1 MRKLFIPLLLCS
13 ALEANEKNGFFIEA
27 GFETGLLEGTQTQE
41 KNYTTTQTT
50 TKTTT
55 NNYNYLPLNSIL
67 QRATNLFKDA
77 DISKLSFSSLSPVRA
92 SLDLS
97 GHLTIENFLPYNLN
111 NVKLSFTDAQGNVID
126 LGVIETLPKQS
137 KIVLSYQQFNET
149 KQVFDNIME
158 EQKKYYEKEAE
169 RRKNKTTSSVSETNR
184 EPSFTFPTFEVLS
197 TPHSDPNTQRVFEAL
212 SKINTNL
219 VMKYSDTNNFES
231 AKDKTEKFTAKTA
244 EEFTN
249 LMLNMIAV
257 LDSQSWGDAILNAP
271 FEFTDNKQS
280 GECTNKGDS
289 NDNCVYPQKNGLVKS
304 NVDKKYVLDK
314 QSIVNNFRGKTD
326 LDVSLLNGAGV
337 DGLGSNT
344 TPTNND
350 DGKNYGQLAV
360 VASALNPQKLF
371 GTDYKTINLAD
382 LRAILHEFSHTKGYT
397 HNGNMTYQRVPVVGS
412 NGQQEKK
419 DDGALKDSDGL
430 PYNVCSLYGGQGQPS
445 FPSNYPNSIYH
456 NCADVPAGFLGVTA
470 AVWQQLINQ
479 NALPIN
485 FANLNSQT
493 NYNLNATLNTQ
504 DMANSVIGTIQK
516 TLTATSTTTTTS
528 YHHSKSLQRF
538 RSPLLGINVKIGYQN
553 YFNDFIGLAYYGI
566 IKYNYAKAANQKV
579 QQLSYGGGIDL
590 LLDFITT
597 YSNKNSPTGIQTRR
611 NFSSSFGIFGGL
623 RGLYN
628 SYYALNK
635 VKGSGNLDAAT
646 GLNYR
651 YKHSKYSV
659 GISIP
664 LIQRKASV
672 ISSGSDYTNSFVFNE
687 GASHFKVF
695 FNYGW
700 VF

>member
-1 MRKLFIPLLLCS
+1 MKKLFIPLLLFS

-41 KNYTTTQTT
+41 KRHTT
-50 TKTTT
+50 TKNTYAT
-55 NNYNYLPLNSIL
+55 YNYLPTDTIL
-67 QRATNLFKDA
+67 KRAANLFTNA
-77 DISKLSFSSLSPVRA
+77 EAISKLKFSSLSPVRV
-92 SLDLS
+92 LYMYN
-97 GHLTIENFLPYNLN
+97 GQLTIENFLPYNLS

-126 LGVIETLPKQS
+126 LGVIETIPKHS
-137 KIVLSYQQFNET
+137 KIVLPGEA
-149 KQVFDNIME
+149 FDSL
-158 EQKKYYEKEAE
+158 KEAFDKIDPYTFFFPKFE
-169 RRKNKTTSSVSETNR
+169 ATSTSVS
-184 EPSFTFPTFEVLS
+184 
-197 TPHSDPNTQRVFEAL
+197 DANTQRVFETL
-212 SKINTNL
+212 NKIKTNL
-219 VMKYSDTNNFES
+219 VVNYRNENKFEDHQNHWE
-231 AKDKTEKFTAKTA
+231 AFTPQTA

-271 FEFTDNKQS
+271 FEFTNKGGG
-280 GECTNKGDS
+280 GECDTSKE
-289 NDNCVYPQKNGLVKS
+289 NDCVNPGTNGLVNS
-304 NVDKKYVLDK
+304 QNQQYVLNK
-314 QSIVNNFRGKTD
+314 QDIVNKFRNKAD
-326 LDVSLLNGAGV
+326 LDVVVLKDSWV
-337 DGLGSNT
+337 VGLGSDI
-344 TPTNND
+344 TPSNND
-350 DGKNYGQLAV
+350 DGKHYGQLGV
-360 VASALNPQKLF
+360 VASALDPKKLF
-371 GTDYKTINLAD
+371 GNDLKTIKLED
-382 LRAILHEFSHTKGYT
+382 LRTILHEFSHTKGYT
-397 HNGNMTYQRVPVVGS
+397 HNGNMTYQRVPVTKDGQVEKDS
-412 NGQQEKK
+412 NGKP
-419 DDGALKDSDGL
+419 KDSDGL
-430 PYNVCSLYGGQGQPS
+430 PYNVCSLYGGSNQPA

-485 FANLNSQT
+485 YANLGSQT
-493 NYNLNATLNTQ
+493 NYNLNASLNTQ
-504 DMANSVIGTIQK
+504 DLANSMLSTIQK
-516 TLTATSTTTTTS
+516 TFVTSSVTNHYS
-528 YHHSKSLQRF
+528 SSASQSF
-538 RSPLLGINVKIGYQN
+538 RSPILGVNAKIGYQN

-566 IKYNYAKAANQKV
+566 IKYNYSKALNQKV

-597 YSNKNSPTGIQTRR
+597 YSNKNNPTGVQTRK

-628 SYYALNK
+628 SYYVLNK
-635 VKGSGNLDAAT
+635 VKGSGNLDVAT

>member
-1 MRKLFIPLLLCS
+1 MRKLFIPLLLFS

-27 GFETGLLEGTQTQE
+27 GFETGLLEGVQTQE
-41 KNYTTTQTT
+41 KRHTT
-50 TKTTT
+50 TKNTYAT
-55 NNYNYLPLNSIL
+55 YNYLPTDTIL
-67 QRATNLFKDA
+67 KRAANLFTDA
-77 DISKLSFSSLSPVRA
+77 KSISQLNFSSLSPVRV
-92 SLDLS
+92 LYMYN
-97 GHLTIENFLPYNLN
+97 GQLTIENFLPYNLS

-126 LGVIETLPKQS
+126 LGVIETIPKHS
-137 KIVLSYQQFNET
+137 KIVLPEKLFDGLKQIGPYIFQQIEVSST
-149 KQVFDNIME
+149 QV
-158 EQKKYYEKEAE
+158 
-169 RRKNKTTSSVSETNR
+169 
-184 EPSFTFPTFEVLS
+184 
-197 TPHSDPNTQRVFEAL
+197 SDANTQRVFETL
-212 SKINTNL
+212 NKIKTNL
-219 VMKYSDTNNFES
+219 IMKYLDNNPFANTCGNQS
-231 AKDKTEKFTAKTA
+231 KNDCWQNFTPQTA

-271 FEFTDNKQS
+271 FEFTNKGGG
-280 GECTNKGDS
+280 GECDTSKENG
-289 NDNCVYPQKNGLVKS
+289 CVNPGTNGLVNS
-304 NVDKKYVLDK
+304 QDAKKYVLK
-314 QSIVNNFRGKTD
+314 PQEIVDNFRSKTD
-326 LDVSLLNGAGV
+326 LGV
-337 DGLGSNT
+337 VVLKSSEVVGLGSDI
-344 TPTNND
+344 TPSNND
-350 DGKNYGQLAV
+350 DGKHYGQLGVEAY
-360 VASALNPQKLF
+360 ALEPKKLF
-371 GTDYKTINLAD
+371 GDDLKTINLED
-382 LRAILHEFSHTKGYT
+382 LRTILHEFSHTKGYG
-397 HNGNMTYQRVPVVGS
+397 HNGNMTYQRVPTGQNE
-412 NGQQEKK
+412 NGKP
-419 DDGALKDSDGL
+419 KDSDGL
-430 PYNVCSLYGGQGQPS
+430 PYNVCSLYGGSNQPA

-485 FANLNSQT
+485 YANLGSQT
-493 NYNLNATLNTQ
+493 NYNLNASLNTQ
-504 DMANSVIGTIQK
+504 DLANSMLSTIQK
-516 TLTATSTTTTTS
+516 TFVTSSVTNHYFS
-528 YHHSKSLQRF
+528 SASQSF
-538 RSPLLGINVKIGYQN
+538 RSPILGVNAKIGYQN

-566 IKYNYAKAANQKV
+566 IKYNYSKALNQKF

-597 YSNKNSPTGIQTRR
+597 YSNKNNPTGVQTKR

-628 SYYALNK
+628 SYYVLNK
-635 VKGSGNLDAAT
+635 VKGSGNLDVAT

-672 ISSGSDYTNSFVFNE
+672 VSSGSDYTNSFVFNE

>member
-41 KNYTTTQTT
+41 KRHTT
-50 TKTTT
+50 TKNTYAT
-55 NNYNYLPLNSIL
+55 YNYLPTDAIL
-67 QRATNLFKDA
+67 KRASNLFTNA
-77 DISKLSFSSLSPVRA
+77 EAISKLKFSSLSPVRV
-92 SLDLS
+92 LYMHN
-97 GHLTIENFLPYNLN
+97 GQLTIENFLPYNLS

-126 LGVIETLPKQS
+126 LGVIETIPKHS
-137 KIVLSYQQFNET
+137 KIVLPGEA
-149 KQVFDNIME
+149 FDSLKVDPYTLFLPKI
-158 EQKKYYEKEAE
+158 EA
-169 RRKNKTTSSVSETNR
+169 TSTSVS
-184 EPSFTFPTFEVLS
+184 
-197 TPHSDPNTQRVFEAL
+197 DANTQRVFETL
-212 SKINTNL
+212 NKIKTDL
-219 VMKYSDTNNFES
+219 VVNYRNENKF
-231 AKDKTEKFTAKTA
+231 KDHENHWEAFTPQTA

-271 FEFTDNKQS
+271 FEFTNSPIDCDNDPSKCVNPGTNGRVDSKVDQQYVLNKQ
-280 GECTNKGDS
+280 G
-289 NDNCVYPQKNGLVKS
+289 
-304 NVDKKYVLDK
+304 
-314 QSIVNNFRGKTD
+314 IVNKFRNKAD
-326 LDVSLLNGAGV
+326 LDVVVLKDSGV
-337 DGLGSNT
+337 VGLGSDI
-344 TPTNND
+344 TPSNND
-350 DGKNYGQLAV
+350 DGKHYGQLGV
-360 VASALNPQKLF
+360 VASALDPKKLF
-371 GTDYKTINLAD
+371 GNNLKTINLAD
-382 LRAILHEFSHTKGYT
+382 LRTILHEFSHTKGYG
-397 HNGNMTYQRVPVVGS
+397 HNGNMTYQRVPTGQNE
-412 NGQQEKK
+412 NGKP
-419 DDGALKDSDGL
+419 KDSDGL
-430 PYNVCSLYGGQGQPS
+430 PYNVCSLYGGQGQS
-445 FPSNYPNSIYH
+445 AFPSNYPNSIYH

-485 FANLNSQT
+485 FANLGSQT
-493 NYNLNATLNTQ
+493 NYNLNASLNTQ
-504 DMANSVIGTIQK
+504 DLANSMLSTIQK
-516 TLTATSTTTTTS
+516 TFVTSSVTDHYFS
-528 YHHSKSLQRF
+528 SASQSF
-538 RSPLLGINVKIGYQN
+538 RSPILGVNAKIGYQN

-566 IKYNYAKAANQKV
+566 IKYNYAKATNQKV

-590 LLDFITT
+590 LVDFITT
-597 YSNKNSPTGIQTRR
+597 YSNKNNPIDIQTKR

-635 VKGSGNLDAAT
+635 VKGNANLDVAT

-664 LIQRKASV
+664 LIQRKASIV
-672 ISSGSDYTNSFVFNE
+672 SSNGDYTNSFVFNE

>member
-1 MRKLFIPLLLCS
+1 MKKLFIPLLLFS

-41 KNYTTTQTT
+41 KRHTT
-50 TKTTT
+50 TKNTYAT
-55 NNYNYLPLNSIL
+55 YNYLPTDTVLK
-67 QRATNLFKDA
+67 RAASLFTNA
-77 DISKLSFSSLSPVRA
+77 EAISKLKFSSLSPV
-92 SLDLS
+92 
-97 GHLTIENFLPYNLN
+97 GVYMYNGQLTIENFLPYNLS

-126 LGVIETLPKQS
+126 LGVIETIPKHS
-137 KIVLSYQQFNET
+137 KIVLPGEA
-149 KQVFDNIME
+149 FDSLKIDPYTLFLP
-158 EQKKYYEKEAE
+158 KIEA
-169 RRKNKTTSSVSETNR
+169 TSTSVS
-184 EPSFTFPTFEVLS
+184 
-197 TPHSDPNTQRVFEAL
+197 DANTQRVFETL
-212 SKINTNL
+212 NKIKTNL
-219 VMKYSDTNNFES
+219 VVNYRNENKF
-231 AKDKTEKFTAKTA
+231 KDHQNHWEAFTPQTA

-271 FEFTDNKQS
+271 FEFTNKGGG
-280 GECTNKGDS
+280 GECDTS
-289 NDNCVYPQKNGLVKS
+289 EENDCVNPGTNGLVNSK
-304 NVDKKYVLDK
+304 VDQQYVLNK
-314 QSIVNNFRGKTD
+314 QDIVNKFRNKAD
-326 LDVSLLNGAGV
+326 LDVVVLKDSGV
-337 DGLGSNT
+337 VGLGSDI
-344 TPTNND
+344 TPSNND
-350 DGKNYGQLAV
+350 DGKHYGQLGV
-360 VASALNPQKLF
+360 VASALDPKKLF
-371 GTDYKTINLAD
+371 GNDLKTINLED
-382 LRAILHEFSHTKGYT
+382 LRTILHEFSHTKGYT
-397 HNGNMTYQRVPVVGS
+397 HNGNMTYQRVPVTKDGQVEKDN
-412 NGQQEKK
+412 NGKP
-419 DDGALKDSDGL
+419 KDSDGL
-430 PYNVCSLYGGQGQPS
+430 SYNVCSLYGGSNQPA

-485 FANLNSQT
+485 FANLSSQT
-493 NYNLNATLNTQ
+493 NYNLNASLNTQ
-504 DMANSVIGTIQK
+504 DLANSMLSTIQK
-516 TLTATSTTTTTS
+516 TFVTSSVTNHYS
-528 YHHSKSLQRF
+528 SSASQSF
-538 RSPLLGINVKIGYQN
+538 RSPILGVNAKIGYQN

-566 IKYNYAKAANQKV
+566 IKYNYAKAINQKV

-597 YSNKNSPTGIQTRR
+597 YSNKNNPTGVQTKR

-628 SYYALNK
+628 SYYVLNK
-635 VKGSGNLDAAT
+635 VKGSGNLDVAT

-672 ISSGSDYTNSFVFNE
+672 VSSGSDYTNSFVFNE

>member
-1 MRKLFIPLLLCS
+1 MRKLFIPLLLFS
-13 ALEANEKNGFFIEA
+13 TLEANEKNGFFIEA

-41 KNYTTTQTT
+41 KRHTT
-50 TKTTT
+50 TKNTYAT
-55 NNYNYLPLNSIL
+55 YNYLPTDAVLK
-67 QRATNLFKDA
+67 RAANLFTDA
-77 DISKLSFSSLSPVRA
+77 KSISQLNFSSLSPVKV
-92 SLDLS
+92 LYI
-97 GHLTIENFLPYNLN
+97 GGKLTIENFLPYNLS
-111 NVKLSFTDAQGNVID
+111 NVKLSFTDAQGNAID
-126 LGVIETLPKQS
+126 LGVIETIPKHS
-137 KIVLSYQQFNET
+137 KIVLPGEA
-149 KQVFDNIME
+149 FDSL
-158 EQKKYYEKEAE
+158 KEAFDKIDPYTFFFPKFE
-169 RRKNKTTSSVSETNR
+169 ATSTSVS
-184 EPSFTFPTFEVLS
+184 
-197 TPHSDPNTQRVFEAL
+197 DANTQRVFETL
-212 SKINTNL
+212 NKIKTNL
-219 VMKYSDTNNFES
+219 IMKYSSENPSNFNTCPYNNNGNT
-231 AKDKTEKFTAKTA
+231 KNDCWQPFTPQTA

-271 FEFTDNKQS
+271 FDFTNSPTDCDNDLSKCVNPGINGRVDSKVDQQYVLNKQ
-280 GECTNKGDS
+280 G
-289 NDNCVYPQKNGLVKS
+289 
-304 NVDKKYVLDK
+304 
-314 QSIVNNFRGKTD
+314 IVNNFRKKIEID
-326 LDVSLLNGAGV
+326 
-337 DGLGSNT
+337 
-344 TPTNND
+344 
-350 DGKNYGQLAV
+350 AV
-360 VASALNPQKLF
+360 VLKNSGVVGLANGYGNDGEYGTLGVEAYALGPTKLF
-371 GTDYKTINLAD
+371 GNNLKTINLQD
-382 LRAILHEFSHTKGYT
+382 LRTILHEFSHTKGYT
-397 HNGNMTYQRVPVVGS
+397 HNGNMTYQRVPTGQNE
-412 NGQQEKK
+412 NGKP
-419 DDGALKDSDGL
+419 KDSDGL
-430 PYNVCSLYGGQGQPS
+430 PYNVCSLYGGSNQPA

-485 FANLNSQT
+485 FANLDSQT
-493 NYNLNATLNTQ
+493 NYNLNASLNTQ
-504 DMANSVIGTIQK
+504 DLANSMLSTIQK
-516 TLTATSTTTTTS
+516 TFVTSSVTNHYFSSTS
-528 YHHSKSLQRF
+528 QSF
-538 RSPLLGINVKIGYQN
+538 RSPILGVNAKIGYQN

-566 IKYNYAKAANQKV
+566 IKYNYAKASSEKV

-597 YSNKNSPTGIQTRR
+597 YSNKNSPIDIQTRR

-635 VKGSGNLDAAT
+635 VKGSGNLDVAT

-672 ISSGSDYTNSFVFNE
+672 VSSDGDYTNSLVFNE

>member
-41 KNYTTTQTT
+41 KRHTT
-50 TKTTT
+50 TKNTYAT
-55 NNYNYLPLNSIL
+55 YNYLPTDTIL
-67 QRATNLFKDA
+67 KRAANLFTDA
-77 DISKLSFSSLSPVRA
+77 KSISQLNFSSLSPVKV
-92 SLDLS
+92 LYIS
-97 GHLTIENFLPYNLN
+97 GKLTIENFLPYNLS
-111 NVKLSFTDAQGNVID
+111 NVKISFTDAQDNIID
-126 LGVIETLPKQS
+126 LGVIETIPKHS
-137 KIVLSYQQFNET
+137 KIVLPGEA
-149 KQVFDNIME
+149 FDSL
-158 EQKKYYEKEAE
+158 KEAFDKIGPYTFFLPKFE
-169 RRKNKTTSSVSETNR
+169 ATSTSI
-184 EPSFTFPTFEVLS
+184 
-197 TPHSDPNTQRVFEAL
+197 SDANTQRVFETL
-212 SKINTNL
+212 NNIKTNL
-219 VMKYSDTNNFES
+219 IMKYSNENPSNFNTCPYNNNGNT
-231 AKDKTEKFTAKTA
+231 KNDCWQNFTPQTA

-271 FEFTDNKQS
+271 FEFTNSSTDCDNDPSKCVNPGVNGRVDSKVDQQYILNKQ
-280 GECTNKGDS
+280 G
-289 NDNCVYPQKNGLVKS
+289 
-304 NVDKKYVLDK
+304 
-314 QSIVNNFRGKTD
+314 IINNFRKKIEID
-326 LDVSLLNGAGV
+326 
-337 DGLGSNT
+337 
-344 TPTNND
+344 
-350 DGKNYGQLAV
+350 AV
-360 VASALNPQKLF
+360 VLKNSGVVGLANGYGNDGEYGTLGVEAYALEPQKLF
-371 GTDYKTINLAD
+371 GNNLKTINLED
-382 LRAILHEFSHTKGYT
+382 LRTILHEFSHTKGYT
-397 HNGNMTYQRVPVVGS
+397 HNGNMTYQRVPTGQNE
-412 NGQQEKK
+412 NGKP
-419 DDGALKDSDGL
+419 KDSDGL
-430 PYNVCSLYGGQGQPS
+430 PYNVCSLYGGQGQS
-445 FPSNYPNSIYH
+445 AFPSNYPNSIYH

-485 FANLNSQT
+485 FANLGSQT
-493 NYNLNATLNTQ
+493 NYNLNASLNTQ
-504 DMANSVIGTIQK
+504 DLANSMLSTIQK
-516 TLTATSTTTTTS
+516 TFVTSSVTNHYFS
-528 YHHSKSLQRF
+528 SASQNF
-538 RSPLLGINVKIGYQN
+538 RSPILGVNAKIGYQN

-590 LLDFITT
+590 LVDFITT

-628 SYYALNK
+628 SYYVLNK
-635 VKGSGNLDAAT
+635 VKGSGNLDVAI

-672 ISSGSDYTNSFVFNE
+672 VSSDGNYTDSFVFNE

>member
-1 MRKLFIPLLLCS
+1 MRKLFIPLLLFS

-41 KNYTTTQTT
+41 KRHTT
-50 TKTTT
+50 TKNTYAT
-55 NNYNYLPLNSIL
+55 YNYLPTDTIL
-67 QRATNLFKDA
+67 KRAANLFTDA
-77 DISKLSFSSLSPVRA
+77 KSISQLNFSSLSPVKV
-92 SLDLS
+92 LYI
-97 GHLTIENFLPYNLN
+97 GGKLTIENFLPYNLS

-126 LGVIETLPKQS
+126 LGVIETIPKHS
-137 KIVLSYQQFNET
+137 KIVLPGEA
-149 KQVFDNIME
+149 FDSL
-158 EQKKYYEKEAE
+158 KEAFDKIGPYTFFFPKFE
-169 RRKNKTTSSVSETNR
+169 ATSTSI
-184 EPSFTFPTFEVLS
+184 
-197 TPHSDPNTQRVFEAL
+197 SDTNTQRVFETL
-212 SKINTNL
+212 NKIKTNL
-219 VMKYSDTNNFES
+219 IMKYSNENPSNFNTCPYNNNGNT
-231 AKDKTEKFTAKTA
+231 KNDCWQNFTPQTA

-271 FEFTDNKQS
+271 FEFTNSSTDCDSDPSKCVNPGVNGRVDSKVDQQYILNKQ
-280 GECTNKGDS
+280 G
-289 NDNCVYPQKNGLVKS
+289 
-304 NVDKKYVLDK
+304 
-314 QSIVNNFRGKTD
+314 IINNFRKKIEID
-326 LDVSLLNGAGV
+326 
-337 DGLGSNT
+337 
-344 TPTNND
+344 
-350 DGKNYGQLAV
+350 AV
-360 VASALNPQKLF
+360 VLKNSGVVGLANGYGNDGEYGTLGVEAYALEPQKLF
-371 GTDYKTINLAD
+371 GNDLKTINLED
-382 LRAILHEFSHTKGYT
+382 LRTILHEFSHTKGYT
-397 HNGNMTYQRVPVVGS
+397 HNGNMTYQRVPTGQNE
-412 NGQQEKK
+412 NGKP
-419 DDGALKDSDGL
+419 KDSDGL
-430 PYNVCSLYGGQGQPS
+430 PYNVCSLYGGSNQPA

-485 FANLNSQT
+485 YANLGSQT

-504 DMANSVIGTIQK
+504 DLANSMLSTIQK
-516 TLTATSTTTTTS
+516 TFVTSSVTNHYFS
-528 YHHSKSLQRF
+528 SASQSF
-538 RSPLLGINVKIGYQN
+538 RSPILGVNAKIGYQN

-566 IKYNYAKAANQKV
+566 IKYNYSKALNQKF

-597 YSNKNSPTGIQTRR
+597 YSNKNSPVGVQTRK

-628 SYYALNK
+628 SYYVLNK
-635 VKGSGNLDAAT
+635 VKGSGNLDVAT

-664 LIQRKASV
+664 LIQRKAKV
-672 ISSGSDYTNSFVFNE
+672 VSSGSDYTNSFVFNE

>member
-41 KNYTTTQTT
+41 KRHTT
-50 TKTTT
+50 TKNTYAT
-55 NNYNYLPLNSIL
+55 YNYLPTDTIL
-67 QRATNLFKDA
+67 KRAANLFTDA
-77 DISKLSFSSLSPVRA
+77 KSISQLNFSSLSPVKV
-92 SLDLS
+92 LYI
-97 GHLTIENFLPYNLN
+97 GGKLTIENFLPYNLS

-126 LGVIETLPKQS
+126 LGVIETIPKHS
-137 KIVLSYQQFNET
+137 KIVLPGDA
-149 KQVFDNIME
+149 FDSL
-158 EQKKYYEKEAE
+158 KEAFDKIGPYTFFLPKFE
-169 RRKNKTTSSVSETNR
+169 ATSTSVS
-184 EPSFTFPTFEVLS
+184 
-197 TPHSDPNTQRVFEAL
+197 DANTQRVFETL
-212 SKINTNL
+212 NKIKTNL
-219 VMKYSDTNNFES
+219 IMKYSSENPSNFNTCPYNNNGNT
-231 AKDKTEKFTAKTA
+231 KNDCWQPFTPQTA

-271 FEFTDNKQS
+271 FDFTNSSTDCDNDPSKCVNPGINGRVDSKVDQQYVLNKQ
-280 GECTNKGDS
+280 G
-289 NDNCVYPQKNGLVKS
+289 
-304 NVDKKYVLDK
+304 
-314 QSIVNNFRGKTD
+314 IVNNFRKKIEID
-326 LDVSLLNGAGV
+326 
-337 DGLGSNT
+337 
-344 TPTNND
+344 
-350 DGKNYGQLAV
+350 AV
-360 VASALNPQKLF
+360 VLKNSGVVGLANGYGNDGEYGTLGVEAYALEPTKLF
-371 GTDYKTINLAD
+371 GNNLKTINLQD
-382 LRAILHEFSHTKGYT
+382 LRTILHEFSHTKGYG
-397 HNGNMTYQRVPVVGS
+397 HNGNMTYQRVPTGQNE
-412 NGQQEKK
+412 NGKP
-419 DDGALKDSDGL
+419 KDSDGL
-430 PYNVCSLYGGQGQPS
+430 PYNVCSLYGGQGQS
-445 FPSNYPNSIYH
+445 AFPSNYPNSIYH

-493 NYNLNATLNTQ
+493 NYNLNASLNTQ
-504 DMANSVIGTIQK
+504 DLANSMLSTIQK
-516 TLTATSTTTTTS
+516 TFVTSSVTNHYFS
-528 YHHSKSLQRF
+528 SASQNF
-538 RSPLLGINVKIGYQN
+538 RSPILGVNAKIGYQN

-566 IKYNYAKAANQKV
+566 IKYNYAKATNQKV

-590 LLDFITT
+590 LVDFITT
-597 YSNKNSPTGIQTRR
+597 YSNKNSPIDIQTRR

-635 VKGSGNLDAAT
+635 VKGSGNLDVAT

-672 ISSGSDYTNSFVFNE
+672 VSSDGDYTNSFVFNE

>member
-41 KNYTTTQTT
+41 KRHTT
-50 TKTTT
+50 TKNTYAT
-55 NNYNYLPLNSIL
+55 YNYLPTDAVLK
-67 QRATNLFKDA
+67 RAANLFTDA
-77 DISKLSFSSLSPVRA
+77 KSISQLNFSSLSPVKV
-92 SLDLS
+92 LYI
-97 GHLTIENFLPYNLN
+97 GGKLTIENFLPYNLN
-111 NVKLSFTDAQGNVID
+111 NVKLSFTDAQGNMID
-126 LGVIETLPKQS
+126 LGVIETIPKHS
-137 KIVLSYQQFNET
+137 KIVLPGDA
-149 KQVFDNIME
+149 FDSL
-158 EQKKYYEKEAE
+158 KEAFDKIDPYTFFFPKFE
-169 RRKNKTTSSVSETNR
+169 ATSTSVS
-184 EPSFTFPTFEVLS
+184 
-197 TPHSDPNTQRVFEAL
+197 DANTQRVFETL
-212 SKINTNL
+212 NKIKTNL
-219 VMKYSDTNNFES
+219 IMKYSNENPNNFNTCPYNNNGNT
-231 AKDKTEKFTAKTA
+231 KNDCWQPFTPQTA

-271 FEFTDNKQS
+271 FEFTNSSTDCDNDPSKCVNPGINGRVDSKVDQQYVLNKQ
-280 GECTNKGDS
+280 G
-289 NDNCVYPQKNGLVKS
+289 
-304 NVDKKYVLDK
+304 
-314 QSIVNNFRGKTD
+314 IVNNFRKKIEID
-326 LDVSLLNGAGV
+326 
-337 DGLGSNT
+337 
-344 TPTNND
+344 
-350 DGKNYGQLAV
+350 AV
-360 VASALNPQKLF
+360 VLKNSGVVGLANGYGNDGEYGTLGVEAYALEPTKLF
-371 GTDYKTINLAD
+371 GNNLKTINLAD
-382 LRAILHEFSHTKGYT
+382 LRTILHEFSHTKGYT
-397 HNGNMTYQRVPVVGS
+397 HNGNMTYQRVPTGQNE
-412 NGQQEKK
+412 NGKP
-419 DDGALKDSDGL
+419 KDSDGL
-430 PYNVCSLYGGQGQPS
+430 PYNVCSLYGGQGQS
-445 FPSNYPNSIYH
+445 AFPSNYPNSIYH

-485 FANLNSQT
+485 FANLDSQT
-493 NYNLNATLNTQ
+493 NYNLNASLNTQ
-504 DMANSVIGTIQK
+504 DLANSMLSTIQK
-516 TLTATSTTTTTS
+516 TFVTSSVTNHYFS
-528 YHHSKSLQRF
+528 SASQSF
-538 RSPLLGINVKIGYQN
+538 RSPILGVNAKIGYQN

-590 LLDFITT
+590 LVDFITT
-597 YSNKNSPTGIQTRR
+597 YSNKNNPIDIQTRR

-635 VKGSGNLDAAT
+635 VKGSGNLDVAT

-664 LIQRKASV
+664 LIQRKASIV
-672 ISSGSDYTNSFVFNE
+672 SSNGDYTNSLVFNE

>member
-1 MRKLFIPLLLCS
+1 MRKLFIPLLLFS

-27 GFETGLLEGTQTQE
+27 GFETGLLEGIQTQE
-41 KNYTTTQTT
+41 KRRTT
-50 TKTTT
+50 TKNTYAT
-55 NNYNYLPLNSIL
+55 YNYLPTDTIL
-67 QRATNLFKDA
+67 KRAANLFTDA
-77 DISKLSFSSLSPVRA
+77 KSISQLNFSSLSPVKV
-92 SLDLS
+92 LYI
-97 GHLTIENFLPYNLN
+97 GGKLTIENFLPYNLN

-126 LGVIETLPKQS
+126 LGVIETIPKHS
-137 KIVLSYQQFNET
+137 KIVLPGEAFDSLKET
-149 KQVFDNIME
+149 FDKIGPYTFFLP
-158 EQKKYYEKEAE
+158 KFEA
-169 RRKNKTTSSVSETNR
+169 TSTSVS
-184 EPSFTFPTFEVLS
+184 
-197 TPHSDPNTQRVFEAL
+197 DANTQRVFETL
-212 SKINTNL
+212 NKIKTNL
-219 VMKYSDTNNFES
+219 IMKYSNENPSNFNTCPYNNNGNT
-231 AKDKTEKFTAKTA
+231 KNDCWQPFTPQTA

-271 FEFTDNKQS
+271 FEFTNSSTDCDNDLSK
-280 GECTNKGDS
+280 
-289 NDNCVYPQKNGLVKS
+289 CVNPGTNGLVDSK
-304 NVDKKYVLDK
+304 VDQQYVLNK
-314 QSIVNNFRGKTD
+314 QGIVNNFRKKIEID
-326 LDVSLLNGAGV
+326 
-337 DGLGSNT
+337 
-344 TPTNND
+344 
-350 DGKNYGQLAV
+350 AV
-360 VASALNPQKLF
+360 VLKNSGVVGLANGYGNDGEYGTLGVEAYALEPKKLF
-371 GTDYKTINLAD
+371 GNNLKTINLED
-382 LRAILHEFSHTKGYT
+382 LRTILHEFSHTKGYT
-397 HNGNMTYQRVPVVGS
+397 HNGNMTYQRVPTGQNE
-412 NGQQEKK
+412 NGKP
-419 DDGALKDSDGL
+419 KDSDGL
-430 PYNVCSLYGGQGQPS
+430 PYNVCSLYGGSNQPA

-485 FANLNSQT
+485 YANLGSQT
-493 NYNLNATLNTQ
+493 NYNLNASLNTQ
-504 DMANSVIGTIQK
+504 DLANSMLSTIQK
-516 TLTATSTTTTTS
+516 TFVTSSVTNHYS
-528 YHHSKSLQRF
+528 SSASQNF
-538 RSPLLGINVKIGYQN
+538 RSPILGVNAKIGYQN

-597 YSNKNSPTGIQTRR
+597 YSNKNSPTGIQTKR

-628 SYYALNK
+628 SYYVLNK
-635 VKGSGNLDAAT
+635 VKGSGNLDVAT

>member
-1 MRKLFIPLLLCS
+1 MRKLFTSLLLFS

-41 KNYTTTQTT
+41 KRRTT
-50 TKTTT
+50 TKNTYAT
-55 NNYNYLPLNSIL
+55 YNYLPTDAVLK
-67 QRATNLFKDA
+67 RAANLFTNA
-77 DISKLSFSSLSPVRA
+77 EAISKLKFSSLSPVRV
-92 SLDLS
+92 LYMYN
-97 GHLTIENFLPYNLN
+97 GQLTIENFLPYNLS

-126 LGVIETLPKQS
+126 LGVIETIPKHS
-137 KIVLSYQQFNET
+137 KIVLPGEA
-149 KQVFDNIME
+149 FDSLKIDPYTLFLP
-158 EQKKYYEKEAE
+158 KIEA
-169 RRKNKTTSSVSETNR
+169 TSTSVS
-184 EPSFTFPTFEVLS
+184 
-197 TPHSDPNTQRVFEAL
+197 DANTQRVFETL
-212 SKINTNL
+212 NKIKTDL
-219 VMKYSDTNNFES
+219 VVNYRNENKF
-231 AKDKTEKFTAKTA
+231 KDHENHWEAFTPQTA

-271 FEFTDNKQS
+271 FEFT
-280 GECTNKGDS
+280 NKGGGEECDTS
-289 NDNCVYPQKNGLVKS
+289 KENDCVNPGTNGLVNSQNKS
-304 NVDKKYVLDK
+304 YVLNK
-314 QSIVNNFRGKTD
+314 QDIINKFRNKAD
-326 LDVSLLNGAGV
+326 LDVVVLKDSGV
-337 DGLGSNT
+337 VGLGSDI
-344 TPTNND
+344 TPNNND
-350 DGKNYGQLAV
+350 DGKHYGQLGV
-360 VASALNPQKLF
+360 VASALDPKKLF
-371 GTDYKTINLAD
+371 GNDLKTINLED
-382 LRAILHEFSHTKGYT
+382 LRTILHEFSHTKGYT
-397 HNGNMTYQRVPVVGS
+397 HNGNMTYQRVPVMKDGQVEKDS
-412 NGQQEKK
+412 NGKP
-419 DDGALKDSDGL
+419 KDSDGL
-430 PYNVCSLYGGQGQPS
+430 PYNVCSLYGGQGQS
-445 FPSNYPNSIYH
+445 AFPSNYPNSIYH

-485 FANLNSQT
+485 YANLNSQT
-493 NYNLNATLNTQ
+493 NYNLNASLNTQ
-504 DMANSVIGTIQK
+504 DLANSMLSTIQK
-516 TLTATSTTTTTS
+516 TFVTSSVTNHYFS
-528 YHHSKSLQRF
+528 SASQSF
-538 RSPLLGINVKIGYQN
+538 RSPILGVNAKIGYQN

-590 LLDFITT
+590 LVDFITT

-635 VKGSGNLDAAT
+635 VKGSANLDVAT

-664 LIQRKASV
+664 LIQRKASIV
-672 ISSGSDYTNSFVFNE
+672 SSNGDYTNSFVFNE

>member
-1 MRKLFIPLLLCS
+1 MKKLFIPLLLFG

-41 KNYTTTQTT
+41 KRHTT
-50 TKTTT
+50 TKNTYAT
-55 NNYNYLPLNSIL
+55 YNYLPTDTIL
-67 QRATNLFKDA
+67 KRAANLFTDA
-77 DISKLSFSSLSPVRA
+77 KSISQLNFSSLSPVRA
-92 SLDLS
+92 SASMLNGS
-97 GHLTIENFLPYNLN
+97 LTIENFLPYNLN
-111 NVKLSFTDAQGNVID
+111 NVKLSLKDAQGNAID
-126 LGVIETLPKQS
+126 LGVIETIPKHS
-137 KIVLSYQQFNET
+137 KIVLPEKLFDGLKQIGPYIFQQIEVSST
-149 KQVFDNIME
+149 QV
-158 EQKKYYEKEAE
+158 
-169 RRKNKTTSSVSETNR
+169 
-184 EPSFTFPTFEVLS
+184 
-197 TPHSDPNTQRVFEAL
+197 SDANTQRVFETL
-212 SKINTNL
+212 NNIKTNL
-219 VMKYSDTNNFES
+219 VMKYLDNNPFANTCGNQS
-231 AKDKTEKFTAKTA
+231 KNDCWQNFTPQTA

-271 FEFTDNKQS
+271 FEFTNKGEG
-280 GECTNKGDS
+280 GECDTSKENE
-289 NDNCVYPQKNGLVKS
+289 CVNPGTNGLVNS
-304 NVDKKYVLDK
+304 QDAKKYVLK
-314 QSIVNNFRGKTD
+314 PQEIVDNFRSKTD
-326 LDVSLLNGAGV
+326 LGV
-337 DGLGSNT
+337 VVLKSSEIVGLGNDI
-344 TPTNND
+344 TPSDND
-350 DGKNYGQLAV
+350 DGKRYGQLGV
-360 VASALNPQKLF
+360 VASALDPKKLF
-371 GTDYKTINLAD
+371 GNDLKTINLAD
-382 LRAILHEFSHTKGYT
+382 LRTILHEFSHTKGYT
-397 HNGNMTYQRVPVVGS
+397 HNGNMTYQRVPVMKDGQVEKDS
-412 NGQQEKK
+412 NGKP
-419 DDGALKDSDGL
+419 KDSDGL
-430 PYNVCSLYGGQGQPS
+430 PYNVCSRFNGSGQPA

-485 FANLNSQT
+485 YANLGSQT
-493 NYNLNATLNTQ
+493 NYNLNASLNTQ
-504 DMANSVIGTIQK
+504 DLANSMLSTIQK
-516 TLTATSTTTTTS
+516 TFATSSVTNHYS
-528 YHHSKSLQRF
+528 SSASQSF
-538 RSPLLGINVKIGYQN
+538 RSPILGVNAKIGYQN

-566 IKYNYAKAANQKV
+566 VKYNYSKALNQKF

-597 YSNKNSPTGIQTRR
+597 YSNKNSPVGVQTRK

-628 SYYALNK
+628 SYYVLNK
-635 VKGSGNLDAAT
+635 VKGSGNLDVAT

-672 ISSGSDYTNSFVFNE
+672 VSSGSDYTNSFVFNE

>member
-1 MRKLFIPLLLCS
+1 MKKLFIPLLLFS

-41 KNYTTTQTT
+41 KRHTT
-50 TKTTT
+50 TKNTYGT
-55 NNYNYLPLNSIL
+55 YDYLPADSVLK
-67 QRATNLFKDA
+67 RAANLFTNA
-77 DISKLSFSSLSPVRA
+77 EAISKLKFSSLSPVRV
-92 SLDLS
+92 LYMYN
-97 GHLTIENFLPYNLN
+97 GQLTIENFLPYNLN
-111 NVKLSFTDAQGNVID
+111 NVKLSFKDAQGNVID
-126 LGVIETLPKQS
+126 LGVIETIPKHS
-137 KIVLSYQQFNET
+137 KIVLPGEA
-149 KQVFDNIME
+149 FDSLKIDPYTLFLP
-158 EQKKYYEKEAE
+158 KIEA
-169 RRKNKTTSSVSETNR
+169 TSTSI
-184 EPSFTFPTFEVLS
+184 
-197 TPHSDPNTQRVFEAL
+197 SDTNTQRVFETL
-212 SKINTNL
+212 NKIKTDL
-219 VMKYSDTNNFES
+219 VVNYRNENKF
-231 AKDKTEKFTAKTA
+231 KDHENHWEAFTPQTA

-271 FEFTDNKQS
+271 FEFTNKGGEGECDTSNENECVNPGTNGVVNSQNKSYVLNKQ
-280 GECTNKGDS
+280 D
-289 NDNCVYPQKNGLVKS
+289 
-304 NVDKKYVLDK
+304 
-314 QSIVNNFRGKTD
+314 IVNKFRNKAD
-326 LDVSLLNGAGV
+326 LDVVILKDSGV
-337 DGLGSNT
+337 VGLGSDI
-344 TPTNND
+344 TPSNND
-350 DGKNYGQLAV
+350 DGKHYGQLGVEAY
-360 VASALNPQKLF
+360 ALEPQKLF
-371 GTDYKTINLAD
+371 GNNLKTINLAD
-382 LRAILHEFSHTKGYT
+382 LRTILHEFSHTKGYT
-397 HNGNMTYQRVPVVGS
+397 HNGNMTYQRVPTGQNE
-412 NGQQEKK
+412 NGKP
-419 DDGALKDSDGL
+419 KDSDGL
-430 PYNVCSLYGGQGQPS
+430 PYNVCSLYGRSDQPA

-485 FANLNSQT
+485 YANLGSQT
-493 NYNLNATLNTQ
+493 NYNLNASLNTQ
-504 DMANSVIGTIQK
+504 DLANSMLSTIQK
-516 TLTATSTTTTTS
+516 TFVTSSVTNHYS
-528 YHHSKSLQRF
+528 SSASQSF
-538 RSPLLGINVKIGYQN
+538 RSPILGVNAKIGYQN

-566 IKYNYAKAANQKV
+566 VKYNYSKALNQKF

-597 YSNKNSPTGIQTRR
+597 YSNKNNPTGVQTRK

-628 SYYALNK
+628 SYYVLNK
-635 VKGSGNLDAAT
+635 VKGSGNLDVAT

>member
-41 KNYTTTQTT
+41 KRHTT
-50 TKTTT
+50 TKNTYAT
-55 NNYNYLPLNSIL
+55 YNYLPTDTIL
-67 QRATNLFKDA
+67 KRAANLFTDA
-77 DISKLSFSSLSPVRA
+77 KSISQLNFSSLSPVKV
-92 SLDLS
+92 LYI
-97 GHLTIENFLPYNLN
+97 GGKLTIENFLPYNLN
-111 NVKLSFTDAQGNVID
+111 NVKLSFTDAQGNMID
-126 LGVIETLPKQS
+126 LGVIETIPKHS
-137 KIVLSYQQFNET
+137 KIVLPGEA
-149 KQVFDNIME
+149 FDSL
-158 EQKKYYEKEAE
+158 KEAFDKIDPYTFFFPKFE
-169 RRKNKTTSSVSETNR
+169 ATSTSI
-184 EPSFTFPTFEVLS
+184 
-197 TPHSDPNTQRVFEAL
+197 SDANTQRVFETL
-212 SKINTNL
+212 NKIKTNL
-219 VMKYSDTNNFES
+219 IMKYSNENPSNFNTCPYNNNT
-231 AKDKTEKFTAKTA
+231 KNDCWQPFTPQTA

-271 FEFTDNKQS
+271 FEFTNSSTDCDNDPSKCVNPGINGRVDSKVDQQYVLNKQ
-280 GECTNKGDS
+280 G
-289 NDNCVYPQKNGLVKS
+289 
-304 NVDKKYVLDK
+304 
-314 QSIVNNFRGKTD
+314 IVNNFRKKIEID
-326 LDVSLLNGAGV
+326 
-337 DGLGSNT
+337 
-344 TPTNND
+344 
-350 DGKNYGQLAV
+350 AV
-360 VASALNPQKLF
+360 VLKNSGVVGLANGYGNDGEYGTLGVEAYALEPQKLF
-371 GTDYKTINLAD
+371 GNNLKTINLQD
-382 LRAILHEFSHTKGYT
+382 LRTILHEFSHTKGYG
-397 HNGNMTYQRVPVVGS
+397 HNGNMTYQRVPVMKDGQVEKDN
-412 NGQQEKK
+412 NGKP
-419 DDGALKDSDGL
+419 KDSDGL
-430 PYNVCSLYGGQGQPS
+430 PYNVCSLYGGSNQPA

-493 NYNLNATLNTQ
+493 NYNLNASLNTQ
-504 DMANSVIGTIQK
+504 DLANSMLSTIQK
-516 TLTATSTTTTTS
+516 TFVTSSVTNHIFS
-528 YHHSKSLQRF
+528 SASQNF
-538 RSPLLGINVKIGYQN
+538 RSPILGVNAKIGYQN

-635 VKGSGNLDAAT
+635 VKGSGNLDVAT

-664 LIQRKASV
+664 LIQRKARV
-672 ISSGSDYTNSFVFNE
+672 VSSDGDYTNSLVFNE

>member
-1 MRKLFIPLLLCS
+1 MRKLFIPLLLFS

-41 KNYTTTQTT
+41 KRHTT
-50 TKTTT
+50 TKNTYAT
-55 NNYNYLPLNSIL
+55 YNYLPTDTIL
-67 QRATNLFKDA
+67 RRAANLFTDA
-77 DISKLSFSSLSPVRA
+77 KSISQLNFSSLSPVKV
-92 SLDLS
+92 LYI
-97 GHLTIENFLPYNLN
+97 GGKLTIENFLPYNLS

-126 LGVIETLPKQS
+126 LGVIETIPKHS
-137 KIVLSYQQFNET
+137 KIVLPGEA
-149 KQVFDNIME
+149 FDSL
-158 EQKKYYEKEAE
+158 KEAFDKIDPYTFFFPKFE
-169 RRKNKTTSSVSETNR
+169 ATSTSVS
-184 EPSFTFPTFEVLS
+184 
-197 TPHSDPNTQRVFEAL
+197 DANTQRVFETL
-212 SKINTNL
+212 NKIKTNL
-219 VMKYSDTNNFES
+219 IMKYSNENPSNFNTCPYNNNGNT
-231 AKDKTEKFTAKTA
+231 KNDCWQPFTPQTA

-271 FEFTDNKQS
+271 FDFTNSPTDCDNDPSKCVNPGINGRVDSKVDQQYVLNKQ
-280 GECTNKGDS
+280 G
-289 NDNCVYPQKNGLVKS
+289 
-304 NVDKKYVLDK
+304 
-314 QSIVNNFRGKTD
+314 IVNNFRKKIEID
-326 LDVSLLNGAGV
+326 
-337 DGLGSNT
+337 
-344 TPTNND
+344 
-350 DGKNYGQLAV
+350 AV
-360 VASALNPQKLF
+360 VLKNSGVVGLANGYGNDGEYGTLGVEAYALDPTKLF
-371 GTDYKTINLAD
+371 GNNLKTINLQD
-382 LRAILHEFSHTKGYT
+382 LRTILHEFSHTKGYG
-397 HNGNMTYQRVPVVGS
+397 HNGNMTYQRVPTGQNE
-412 NGQQEKK
+412 NGKP
-419 DDGALKDSDGL
+419 KDSDGL
-430 PYNVCSLYGGQGQPS
+430 PYNVCSLYGDQGQS
-445 FPSNYPNSIYH
+445 AFPSNYPNSIYH

-485 FANLNSQT
+485 FANLGSQT
-493 NYNLNATLNTQ
+493 NYNLNASLNTQ
-504 DMANSVIGTIQK
+504 DLANSMLSTIQK
-516 TLTATSTTTTTS
+516 TFVTSSVTNHYS
-528 YHHSKSLQRF
+528 SSASQSF
-538 RSPLLGINVKIGYQN
+538 RSPILGVNAKIGYQN

-590 LLDFITT
+590 LVDFITT
-597 YSNKNSPTGIQTRR
+597 YSNKNNPIDIQTRK

-635 VKGSGNLDAAT
+635 VKGSGNLDVAT

-664 LIQRKASV
+664 LIQRKASIV
-672 ISSGSDYTNSFVFNE
+672 SSNGDYTNSFVFNE

>member
-1 MRKLFIPLLLCS
+1 MRKLFIPLLLFS

-41 KNYTTTQTT
+41 KRHTT
-50 TKTTT
+50 TKNTYAT
-55 NNYNYLPLNSIL
+55 YNYLPTDTIL
-67 QRATNLFKDA
+67 KRVANLFTDA
-77 DISKLSFSSLSPVRA
+77 KSISQLNFSSLSPVKV
-92 SLDLS
+92 LYIS
-97 GHLTIENFLPYNLN
+97 GKLTIENFLPYNLS

-126 LGVIETLPKQS
+126 LGVIETIPKHS
-137 KIVLSYQQFNET
+137 KIVLPGEA
-149 KQVFDNIME
+149 FDSL
-158 EQKKYYEKEAE
+158 KEAFDKIGPYTFFLPKFE
-169 RRKNKTTSSVSETNR
+169 ATSTSI
-184 EPSFTFPTFEVLS
+184 
-197 TPHSDPNTQRVFEAL
+197 SDANTQRVFETL
-212 SKINTNL
+212 NKIKTNL
-219 VMKYSDTNNFES
+219 IMKYSNENPSNFNTCPYNNNGNT
-231 AKDKTEKFTAKTA
+231 KNDCWQNFTPQTA

-271 FEFTDNKQS
+271 FEFTNSSTDCDSDPSKCVNPGVNGRVDTKVDQQYILNKQ
-280 GECTNKGDS
+280 G
-289 NDNCVYPQKNGLVKS
+289 
-304 NVDKKYVLDK
+304 
-314 QSIVNNFRGKTD
+314 IINNFRKKIEID
-326 LDVSLLNGAGV
+326 
-337 DGLGSNT
+337 
-344 TPTNND
+344 
-350 DGKNYGQLAV
+350 AV
-360 VASALNPQKLF
+360 VLKNSGVVGLANGYGNDGEYGTLGVEAYALEPQKLF
-371 GTDYKTINLAD
+371 GNNLKTINLED
-382 LRAILHEFSHTKGYT
+382 LRTILHEFSHTKGYG
-397 HNGNMTYQRVPVVGS
+397 HNGNMTYQRVPTGQNE
-412 NGQQEKK
+412 NGKP
-419 DDGALKDSDGL
+419 KDSDGL
-430 PYNVCSLYGGQGQPS
+430 PYNVCSLYGGSNQPA

-485 FANLNSQT
+485 YANLSAQT
-493 NYNLNATLNTQ
+493 NYNLNASLNTQ
-504 DMANSVIGTIQK
+504 DLANSMLSTIQK
-516 TLTATSTTTTTS
+516 TFITSSVTNHYFS
-528 YHHSKSLQRF
+528 SASQSF
-538 RSPLLGINVKIGYQN
+538 RSPILGVNAKIGYQN

-566 IKYNYAKAANQKV
+566 VKYNYSKALNQKV

-597 YSNKNSPTGIQTRR
+597 YSNKNSPIDIQTRR

-628 SYYALNK
+628 SYYVLNK
-635 VKGSGNLDAAT
+635 VKGSGNLDVAT

-672 ISSGSDYTNSFVFNE
+672 VSSGSDYTNSFVFNE

>member
-1 MRKLFIPLLLCS
+1 MKKLFIPLLLFS

-41 KNYTTTQTT
+41 KRHTT
-50 TKTTT
+50 TKNTYAT
-55 NNYNYLPLNSIL
+55 YNYLPTDTIL
-67 QRATNLFKDA
+67 KRAANLFTNA
-77 DISKLSFSSLSPVRA
+77 EAISKLKFSSLSPIRV
-92 SLDLS
+92 LYMYN
-97 GHLTIENFLPYNLN
+97 GQLTIENFLPYNLS

-126 LGVIETLPKQS
+126 LGVIETIPKHS
-137 KIVLSYQQFNET
+137 KIVLPGEA
-149 KQVFDNIME
+149 FDSLKIDPYTLFLP
-158 EQKKYYEKEAE
+158 KIEA
-169 RRKNKTTSSVSETNR
+169 TSTSI
-184 EPSFTFPTFEVLS
+184 
-197 TPHSDPNTQRVFEAL
+197 SDANTQRVFETL
-212 SKINTNL
+212 NKIKTNL
-219 VMKYSDTNNFES
+219 VVNYRNENKF
-231 AKDKTEKFTAKTA
+231 KDHENHWEAFTPQTA

-271 FEFTDNKQS
+271 FEFTNKGGG
-280 GECTNKGDS
+280 GECDTSKE
-289 NDNCVYPQKNGLVKS
+289 NDCVNPGTNGLVNS
-304 NVDKKYVLDK
+304 QNQQYVLNK
-314 QSIVNNFRGKTD
+314 QDIVNKFRNKAD
-326 LDVSLLNGAGV
+326 LDVVILKDSGV
-337 DGLGSNT
+337 VGLGSDI
-344 TPTNND
+344 TPSNND
-350 DGKNYGQLAV
+350 DGKHYGQLGV
-360 VASALNPQKLF
+360 VASALDPKKLF
-371 GTDYKTINLAD
+371 GNDLKTINLED
-382 LRAILHEFSHTKGYT
+382 LRTILHEFSHTKGYT
-397 HNGNMTYQRVPVVGS
+397 HNGNMTYQRVPTGQNE
-412 NGQQEKK
+412 NGKP
-419 DDGALKDSDGL
+419 KDSDGL
-430 PYNVCSLYGGQGQPS
+430 PYNVCSLYGGSGQS
-445 FPSNYPNSIYH
+445 AFPSNYPNSIYH

-485 FANLNSQT
+485 YANLGSQT
-493 NYNLNATLNTQ
+493 NYNLNASLNTQ
-504 DMANSVIGTIQK
+504 DLANSMLGTIQK
-516 TLTATSTTTTTS
+516 TFVTSSVTNHYSSSTS
-528 YHHSKSLQRF
+528 QNFK
-538 RSPLLGINVKIGYQN
+538 SPLLGVNVKIGYQN

-566 IKYNYAKAANQKV
+566 IKYNYSKALNQKF

-628 SYYALNK
+628 SYYVLNK
-635 VKGSGNLDAAT
+635 VKGSGNLDVAT

>member
-1 MRKLFIPLLLCS
+1 MRKLFIPLLLFS

-41 KNYTTTQTT
+41 KRHTT
-50 TKTTT
+50 TKNTYAT
-55 NNYNYLPLNSIL
+55 YSYLPTDTIL
-67 QRATNLFKDA
+67 KRAANLFTDA
-77 DISKLSFSSLSPVRA
+77 KSISQLNFSSLSPVKV
-92 SLDLS
+92 LYI
-97 GHLTIENFLPYNLN
+97 GGKLTIENFLPYNLS
-111 NVKLSFTDAQGNVID
+111 NVKLSFKDAQGNTID
-126 LGVIETLPKQS
+126 LGVIETIPKHS
-137 KIVLSYQQFNET
+137 KIVLPGEA
-149 KQVFDNIME
+149 FDSL
-158 EQKKYYEKEAE
+158 KEAFDKIGPYTFFFPKFE
-169 RRKNKTTSSVSETNR
+169 ATSTSI
-184 EPSFTFPTFEVLS
+184 
-197 TPHSDPNTQRVFEAL
+197 SDANTQRVFETL
-212 SKINTNL
+212 NNIKTNL
-219 VMKYSDTNNFES
+219 VMKYSNENPSNFNTCPYNNNGNT
-231 AKDKTEKFTAKTA
+231 KNDCWQNFTPQTA

-271 FEFTDNKQS
+271 FEFTNSSADCDNDSSKCVNPGVNGRVDTKVDQQYILNKQ
-280 GECTNKGDS
+280 G
-289 NDNCVYPQKNGLVKS
+289 
-304 NVDKKYVLDK
+304 
-314 QSIVNNFRGKTD
+314 IINNFRKKIEID
-326 LDVSLLNGAGV
+326 
-337 DGLGSNT
+337 
-344 TPTNND
+344 
-350 DGKNYGQLAV
+350 AV
-360 VASALNPQKLF
+360 VLKNSGVVGLANRYGNDGEYGTLGVEAYALEPQKLF
-371 GTDYKTINLAD
+371 GNDLKTINLAD
-382 LRAILHEFSHTKGYT
+382 LRTILHEFSHTKGYG
-397 HNGNMTYQRVPVVGS
+397 HNGNMTYQRVPTGQS
-412 NGQQEKK
+412 ENGKP
-419 DDGALKDSDGL
+419 KDSDGL
-430 PYNVCSLYGGQGQPS
+430 PYNVCSLYGGSNQPA

-485 FANLNSQT
+485 YANLDAQT
-493 NYNLNATLNTQ
+493 NYNLNASLNTQ
-504 DMANSVIGTIQK
+504 DLANSMLSTIQK
-516 TLTATSTTTTTS
+516 TFVTSSVTNHYFS
-528 YHHSKSLQRF
+528 SASQSF
-538 RSPLLGINVKIGYQN
+538 RSPILGVNAKIGYQN

-566 IKYNYAKAANQKV
+566 VKYNYSKALNQKF

-597 YSNKNSPTGIQTRR
+597 YSNKNSPIGIQTKR

-628 SYYALNK
+628 SYYVLNK
-635 VKGSGNLDAAT
+635 VKGSGNLDVAT

-672 ISSGSDYTNSFVFNE
+672 VSSGSDYTNSFVFNE

>member
-1 MRKLFIPLLLCS
+1 MKKLFIPLLLFS
-13 ALEANEKNGFFIEA
+13 TLEANEKNGFFIEA

-41 KNYTTTQTT
+41 KRHTT
-50 TKTTT
+50 TKNTYGT
-55 NNYNYLPLNSIL
+55 YDYLPADSVLK
-67 QRATNLFKDA
+67 RAANLFTNA
-77 DISKLSFSSLSPVRA
+77 EAISKLKFSSLSPVRV
-92 SLDLS
+92 LYMYN
-97 GHLTIENFLPYNLN
+97 GQLTIENFLPYNLS
-111 NVKLSFTDAQGNVID
+111 NVKLSFKDAQGNTID
-126 LGVIETLPKQS
+126 LGVIETIPKHS
-137 KIVLSYQQFNET
+137 KIVLPGEA
-149 KQVFDNIME
+149 FDSLKIDPYTLFLP
-158 EQKKYYEKEAE
+158 KIEA
-169 RRKNKTTSSVSETNR
+169 TSTSI
-184 EPSFTFPTFEVLS
+184 
-197 TPHSDPNTQRVFEAL
+197 SDANTQRVFETL
-212 SKINTNL
+212 NKIKTNL
-219 VMKYSDTNNFES
+219 VVNYRNENKF
-231 AKDKTEKFTAKTA
+231 KDHENHWEAFTPQTA

-271 FEFTDNKQS
+271 FEFTNKGGGGECDTSKENECVNPGTNGVVNSQNQQYVLNKQ
-280 GECTNKGDS
+280 D
-289 NDNCVYPQKNGLVKS
+289 
-304 NVDKKYVLDK
+304 
-314 QSIVNNFRGKTD
+314 IVNKFRNKAD
-326 LDVSLLNGAGV
+326 LDVVVLKDSGV
-337 DGLGSNT
+337 VGLGSDI
-344 TPTNND
+344 TPSNND
-350 DGKNYGQLAV
+350 DGKHYGQLGV
-360 VASALNPQKLF
+360 VASALEPQKLF
-371 GTDYKTINLAD
+371 GNDLKTINLED
-382 LRAILHEFSHTKGYT
+382 LRTILHEFSHTKGYT
-397 HNGNMTYQRVPVVGS
+397 HNGNMTYQRVPVMK
-412 NGQQEKK
+412 NGQVERDNNGKP
-419 DDGALKDSDGL
+419 KDSDGL
-430 PYNVCSLYGGQGQPS
+430 PYNVCSLYGGSNQPA

-485 FANLNSQT
+485 YANLGSQT

-504 DMANSVIGTIQK
+504 DLANSMLSTIQK
-516 TLTATSTTTTTS
+516 TFVTSSVTNHYS
-528 YHHSKSLQRF
+528 SSASQSF
-538 RSPLLGINVKIGYQN
+538 RSPILGVNAKIGYQN

-566 IKYNYAKAANQKV
+566 VKYNYSKALNQKF

-597 YSNKNSPTGIQTRR
+597 YSNKNSPTGIQTKR

-628 SYYALNK
+628 SYYVLNK
-635 VKGSGNLDAAT
+635 VKGSGNLDVAT

-672 ISSGSDYTNSFVFNE
+672 VSNGGDYTNSFVFNE

>member
-1 MRKLFIPLLLCS
+1 MRKLFIPLLLFS

-41 KNYTTTQTT
+41 KRHTT
-50 TKTTT
+50 TKNTYAT
-55 NNYNYLPLNSIL
+55 YNYLPADSVLK
-67 QRATNLFKDA
+67 RAASLFTNA
-77 DISKLSFSSLSPVRA
+77 EAISKLKFSSLSPVRV
-92 SLDLS
+92 LYMYN
-97 GHLTIENFLPYNLN
+97 GQLTIENFLPYNLN
-111 NVKLSFTDAQGNVID
+111 NVKLSFKDAQGNVID
-126 LGVIETLPKQS
+126 LGVIETIPKHS
-137 KIVLSYQQFNET
+137 KIVLPGEA
-149 KQVFDNIME
+149 FDSLKIDPYTLFLP
-158 EQKKYYEKEAE
+158 KIEA
-169 RRKNKTTSSVSETNR
+169 TSTSI
-184 EPSFTFPTFEVLS
+184 
-197 TPHSDPNTQRVFEAL
+197 SDTNTQRVFETL
-212 SKINTNL
+212 NKIKTDL
-219 VMKYSDTNNFES
+219 VVNYRNENKF
-231 AKDKTEKFTAKTA
+231 KDHENHWEAFTPQTA

-271 FEFTDNKQS
+271 FEFTNKGGGGECDTSKENDCVNPGVNGVVNSQNKSYVLNKQ
-280 GECTNKGDS
+280 D
-289 NDNCVYPQKNGLVKS
+289 
-304 NVDKKYVLDK
+304 
-314 QSIVNNFRGKTD
+314 IVNKFRNKAD
-326 LDVSLLNGAGV
+326 LDVVVLKDSGV
-337 DGLGSNT
+337 VGLGSDI
-344 TPTNND
+344 TPSNND
-350 DGKNYGQLAV
+350 DGKHYGQLGV
-360 VASALNPQKLF
+360 VASALEPQKLF
-371 GTDYKTINLAD
+371 GNDLKTINLED
-382 LRAILHEFSHTKGYT
+382 LRTILHEFSHTKGYT
-397 HNGNMTYQRVPVVGS
+397 HNGNMTYQRVPVMK
-412 NGQQEKK
+412 NGQVEKDNNGK
-419 DDGALKDSDGL
+419 PKDSDGL
-430 PYNVCSLYGGQGQPS
+430 PYNVCSLYGGSNQPA

-485 FANLNSQT
+485 YANLGSQT
-493 NYNLNATLNTQ
+493 NYNLNASLNTQ
-504 DMANSVIGTIQK
+504 DLANSMLGTIQK
-516 TLTATSTTTTTS
+516 TFVTSSVTNHYS
-528 YHHSKSLQRF
+528 SSASQSF
-538 RSPLLGINVKIGYQN
+538 RSPILGVNAKIGYQN

-566 IKYNYAKAANQKV
+566 IKYNYSKALNQKF

-597 YSNKNSPTGIQTRR
+597 YSNKNSPIGVQR

-628 SYYALNK
+628 SYYVLNK
-635 VKGSGNLDAAT
+635 VKGSGNLDVAT

-672 ISSGSDYTNSFVFNE
+672 VSNGGDYTNSFVFNE

>member
-1 MRKLFIPLLLCS
+1 MRKLFIPLLLFS

-41 KNYTTTQTT
+41 KRHTT
-50 TKTTT
+50 TKNTYAT
-55 NNYNYLPLNSIL
+55 YNYLPTDTIL
-67 QRATNLFKDA
+67 KRAANLFTDA
-77 DISKLSFSSLSPVRA
+77 KSISQLNFSSLSPVKV
-92 SLDLS
+92 LYI
-97 GHLTIENFLPYNLN
+97 GGKLTIENFLPYNLN
-111 NVKLSFTDAQGNVID
+111 NVKLSFTDAQGNAID
-126 LGVIETLPKQS
+126 LGVIETIPKHS
-137 KIVLSYQQFNET
+137 KIVLPGEA
-149 KQVFDNIME
+149 FDSL
-158 EQKKYYEKEAE
+158 KEAFDKIGPYTFFLPKFE
-169 RRKNKTTSSVSETNR
+169 ATSTSI
-184 EPSFTFPTFEVLS
+184 
-197 TPHSDPNTQRVFEAL
+197 SDTNTQRVFETL
-212 SKINTNL
+212 NKIKTNL
-219 VMKYSDTNNFES
+219 IMKYSNENPSNFNTCPYNNNGNT
-231 AKDKTEKFTAKTA
+231 KNDCWQNFTPQTA

-271 FEFTDNKQS
+271 FEFTNSSTDCDNDPSKCVNPGVNGRVDTKVDQQYILNKQ
-280 GECTNKGDS
+280 G
-289 NDNCVYPQKNGLVKS
+289 
-304 NVDKKYVLDK
+304 
-314 QSIVNNFRGKTD
+314 IINNFRKKIEID
-326 LDVSLLNGAGV
+326 
-337 DGLGSNT
+337 
-344 TPTNND
+344 
-350 DGKNYGQLAV
+350 AV
-360 VASALNPQKLF
+360 VLKNSGVVGLANGYGNDGEYGTLGVEAYALEPQKLF
-371 GTDYKTINLAD
+371 GNDLKTINLED
-382 LRAILHEFSHTKGYT
+382 LRTILHEFSHTKGYT
-397 HNGNMTYQRVPVVGS
+397 HNGNMTYQRVPTGQNE
-412 NGQQEKK
+412 NGKP
-419 DDGALKDSDGL
+419 KDSDGL
-430 PYNVCSLYGGQGQPS
+430 PYNVCSLYGGSNQPA

-485 FANLNSQT
+485 YANLGSQT
-493 NYNLNATLNTQ
+493 NYNLNASLNTQ
-504 DMANSVIGTIQK
+504 DLANSMLSTIQK
-516 TLTATSTTTTTS
+516 TFVTSSVTNHYS
-528 YHHSKSLQRF
+528 SSASQNF
-538 RSPLLGINVKIGYQN
+538 RSPILGVNAKIGYQN

-566 IKYNYAKAANQKV
+566 IKYNYAKAINQKF

-597 YSNKNSPTGIQTRR
+597 YSNKNNPTGIQTRR

-628 SYYALNK
+628 SYYVLNK
-635 VKGSGNLDAAT
+635 VKGSGNLDVAT

-687 GASHFKVF
+687 GANHFKVF

>member
-1 MRKLFIPLLLCS
+1 MRKLFIPLLLFS

-41 KNYTTTQTT
+41 KRHTT
-50 TKTTT
+50 TKNTYAT
-55 NNYNYLPLNSIL
+55 YNYLPTDAVLK
-67 QRATNLFKDA
+67 RAANLFTDA
-77 DISKLSFSSLSPVRA
+77 KSISQLNFSSLSPVKV
-92 SLDLS
+92 LYI
-97 GHLTIENFLPYNLN
+97 GGKLTIENFLPYNLS
-111 NVKLSFTDAQGNVID
+111 NVKLSFADAQGNVID
-126 LGVIETLPKQS
+126 LGVIETIPKHS
-137 KIVLSYQQFNET
+137 KIVLPGDA
-149 KQVFDNIME
+149 FDSL
-158 EQKKYYEKEAE
+158 KEAFDKIDPYTFFFPKFE
-169 RRKNKTTSSVSETNR
+169 ATSTSVS
-184 EPSFTFPTFEVLS
+184 
-197 TPHSDPNTQRVFEAL
+197 DANTQRVFETL
-212 SKINTNL
+212 NKIKTNL
-219 VMKYSDTNNFES
+219 IMKYSSENPNNFNTCPYNNNGNT
-231 AKDKTEKFTAKTA
+231 KNDCWQPFTPQTA

-271 FEFTDNKQS
+271 FDFTNSSTDCDNDPSKCVNPGINGRVDSKVDQQYVLNKQ
-280 GECTNKGDS
+280 G
-289 NDNCVYPQKNGLVKS
+289 
-304 NVDKKYVLDK
+304 
-314 QSIVNNFRGKTD
+314 IVNNFRKKIEID
-326 LDVSLLNGAGV
+326 
-337 DGLGSNT
+337 
-344 TPTNND
+344 
-350 DGKNYGQLAV
+350 AV
-360 VASALNPQKLF
+360 VLKNSGVVGLANGYGNDGEYGTLGVEAYALDPTKLF
-371 GTDYKTINLAD
+371 GNNLKTINLAD
-382 LRAILHEFSHTKGYT
+382 LRTILHEFSHTKGYG
-397 HNGNMTYQRVPVVGS
+397 HNGNMTYQRVPTGQNE
-412 NGQQEKK
+412 NGKP
-419 DDGALKDSDGL
+419 KDSDGL
-430 PYNVCSLYGGQGQPS
+430 PYNVCSLYGGQGQS
-445 FPSNYPNSIYH
+445 AFPSNYPNSIYH

-485 FANLNSQT
+485 FANLGSQT
-493 NYNLNATLNTQ
+493 NYNLNASLNTQ
-504 DMANSVIGTIQK
+504 DLANSMLSTIQK
-516 TLTATSTTTTTS
+516 TFVTSSVTNHYS
-528 YHHSKSLQRF
+528 SSASQNF
-538 RSPLLGINVKIGYQN
+538 RSPILGVNAKIGYQN

-566 IKYNYAKAANQKV
+566 IKYNYAKASSEKV

-635 VKGSGNLDAAT
+635 VKGSGNLDVAT

-664 LIQRKASV
+664 LIQRKASIV
-672 ISSGSDYTNSFVFNE
+672 SSDGDYTDSFVFNE